1 MGQKEAVMVDLVN
14 KPFDDEERKLMEAV
28 ENTPDRRLPEE
39 EETALKRS
47 LQDAA
52 KVVSIRMQHEDLKG
66 IKEMAKAAGMPY
78 QTLIN
83 SIIHR
88 YVTGG
93 IVFKVAV

>member
-1 MGQKEAVMVDLVN
+1 MSDKNENPYIKNCDLLILPIN
-14 KPFDDEERKLMEAV
+14 GAFGNLDSEE
-28 ENTPDRRLPEE
+28 
-39 EETALKRS
+39 
-47 LQDAA
+47 AA

-66 IKEMAKAAGMPY
+66 IKEMARAAGMPY

>member
-1 MGQKEAVMVDLVN
+1 MLRTIDE
-14 KPFDDEERKLMEAV
+14 PIDDEEAEIMKAVNAGDYRILSDEEAK
-28 ENTPDRRLPEE
+28 EAIEP
-39 EETALKRS
+39 
-47 LQDAA
+47 AA
-52 KVVSIRMQHEDLKG
+52 KNITIRMQHGDLKG
-66 IKEMAKAAGMPY
+66 IKEMAMAAGIPY

>member
-1 MGQKEAVMVDLVN
+1 MVDFVN
-14 KPFDDEERKLMEAV
+14 KPFDDEERALMEAV
-28 ENTPDRRLPEE
+28 ENSPDVRLPEAVE
-39 EETALKRS
+39 KNLKKAM
-47 LQDAA
+47 QEAA
-52 KVVSIRMQHEDLKG
+52 KVVTIRMQNEDLKG

>member
-1 MGQKEAVMVDLVN
+1 MVDLVN

-28 ENTPDRRLPEE
+28 ESSPDARLPEAE
-39 EETALKRS
+39 ESRLKNAL
-47 LQDAA
+47 QEAA

-66 IKEMAKAAGMPY
+66 IKEMARAAGMPY